1 MLFLDKLIDRFAA
14 WQRQDVRIAPYG
26 TRGRVFEKSA
36 AYAAVNQVSDGMNVD
51 VKSKP
56 VVTCEIKI
64 IRADGTVETQTVPA
78 ELVIETLKG

>member
-1 MLFLDKLIDRFAA
+1 MLFLDKLKDRFAA

-26 TRGRVFEKSA
+26 TRGRVFEKSP
-36 AYAAVNQVSDGMNVD
+36 AYSAEVSDAANIEID
-51 VKSKP
+51 SKP

-64 IRADGTVETQTVPA
+64 TRADGTVETQTVPA

>member
-1 MLFLDKLIDRFAA
+1 MLFLDKLQDRYAA
-14 WQRQDVRIAPYG
+14 WRRQDVRIAPFG

-36 AYAAVNQVSDGMNVD
+36 AYAAANKVSDGMNVEID
-51 VKSKP
+51 SKP

-64 IRADGTVETQTVPA
+64 IRADGTVEVRTVPA